1 MAKPKPESKVIEEP
15 NKPYE
20 MTPLEVEAAQR
31 VNGRLKGRPPA
42 PWFPRRAARQTEL
55 ARLGTVESDKTPGVY
70 IRTGEA
76 ALADRLAN
84 AWAALA
90 QEMEDAP

>member
-1 MAKPKPESKVIEEP
+1 VADE
-15 NKPYE
+15 
-20 MTPLEVEAAQR
+20 LETAIAAGAVTALR
-31 VNGRLKGRPPA
+31 
-42 PWFPRRAARQTEL
+42 RRAARQTEL
-55 ARLGTVESDKTPGVY
+55 ARLGTVESDTGVF

>member
-1 MAKPKPESKVIEEP
+1 MADD
-15 NKPYE
+15 
-20 MTPLEVEAAQR
+20 LETAIAAGAVVALR
-31 VNGRLKGRPPA
+31 
-42 PWFPRRAARQTEL
+42 RRAARQADL
-55 ARLGTVESDKTPGVY
+55 ARLGTVESDKTSGVF

-90 QEMEDAP
+90 RELEDMP

>member
-1 MAKPKPESKVIEEP
+1 MALTMPSTSRHARRAVADD
-15 NKPYE
+15 
-20 MTPLEVEAAQR
+20 LETAIAAGAVTALR
-31 VNGRLKGRPPA
+31 
-42 PWFPRRAARQTEL
+42 RRAARQTEL
-55 ARLGTVESDKTPGVY
+55 ARLGTVEPDKTPGVF

-90 QEMEDAP
+90 QEMEDTP

>member
-1 MAKPKPESKVIEEP
+1 MADD
-15 NKPYE
+15 
-20 MTPLEVEAAQR
+20 LETAIAAGA
-31 VNGRLKGRPPA
+31 VTAL
-42 PWFPRRAARQTEL
+42 RRRSARQTDL
-55 ARLGTVESDKTPGVY
+55 ARLGTVESDETPGVF

-84 AWAALA
+84 AWEALA

>member
-1 MAKPKPESKVIEEP
+1 MAGDHETAI
-15 NKPYE
+15 
-20 MTPLEVEAAQR
+20 AAGAVTVTALR
-31 VNGRLKGRPPA
+31 
-42 PWFPRRAARQTEL
+42 RRATRQTEL
-55 ARLGTVESDKTPGVY
+55 ARLGTVEPDKTPGVF

-76 ALADRLAN
+76 ALADRQAN

>member
-1 MAKPKPESKVIEEP
+1 MSSTSRQARRAPGDD
-15 NKPYE
+15 
-20 MTPLEVEAAQR
+20 LETAIAAGAVVALR
-31 VNGRLKGRPPA
+31 
-42 PWFPRRAARQTEL
+42 RRAASQTEL
-55 ARLGTVESDKTPGVY
+55 ARLGTVESDETPGAF
-70 IRTGEA
+70 IRPGEA

>member
-1 MAKPKPESKVIEEP
+1 MA
-15 NKPYE
+15 ND
-20 MTPLEVEAAQR
+20 LEIAIAAGAVTALR
-31 VNGRLKGRPPA
+31 
-42 PWFPRRAARQTEL
+42 RRAERQTEL
-55 ARLGTVESDKTPGVY
+55 ARLGTVESDKTPGVF

-90 QEMEDAP
+90 QELEGAP

>member
-1 MAKPKPESKVIEEP
+1 MTSKLP
-15 NKPYE
+15 S
-20 MTPLEVEAAQR
+20 
-31 VNGRLKGRPPA
+31 PPA
-42 PWFPRRAARQTEL
+42 PSLRSVF
-55 ARLGTVESDKTPGVY
+55 

>member
-1 MAKPKPESKVIEEP
+1 VADDLGTAI
-15 NKPYE
+15 
-20 MTPLEVEAAQR
+20 AAGA
-31 VNGRLKGRPPA
+31 VAALC
-42 PWFPRRAARQTEL
+42 RRATRQTEL
-55 ARLGTVESDKTPGVY
+55 ARLGTVESDKTPGVF

-84 AWAALA
+84 ARAALA

>member
-1 MAKPKPESKVIEEP
+1 VADD
-15 NKPYE
+15 
-20 MTPLEVEAAQR
+20 LETAIAAGAVTALR
-31 VNGRLKGRPPA
+31 
-42 PWFPRRAARQTEL
+42 RRAARQTEF
-55 ARLGTVESDKTPGVY
+55 ARLGTVELDKTPGVF

>member
-1 MAKPKPESKVIEEP
+1 MADD
-15 NKPYE
+15 
-20 MTPLEVEAAQR
+20 LETAIAAGAVVALR
-31 VNGRLKGRPPA
+31 
-42 PWFPRRAARQTEL
+42 RRAARQTEL
-55 ARLGTVESDKTPGVY
+55 ALLGTVESDKTPGVF

-76 ALADRLAN
+76 ALADRLAS

>member
-1 MAKPKPESKVIEEP
+1 MADD
-15 NKPYE
+15 
-20 MTPLEVEAAQR
+20 LETAIAAGA
-31 VNGRLKGRPPA
+31 VVAL
-42 PWFPRRAARQTEL
+42 RRRSGRQTEL
-55 ARLGTVESDKTPGVY
+55 ARLGTVESDKPPGVF

-90 QEMEDAP
+90 QELEDAP

>member
-1 MAKPKPESKVIEEP
+1 VADD
-15 NKPYE
+15 
-20 MTPLEVEAAQR
+20 LETAIAAGAVVALR
-31 VNGRLKGRPPA
+31 
-42 PWFPRRAARQTEL
+42 RRACTQTDL
-55 ARLGTVESDKTPGVY
+55 AALGTIESDKTPEVF

-76 ALADRLAN
+76 TIADRLAN

>member
-1 MAKPKPESKVIEEP
+1 VADD
-15 NKPYE
+15 
-20 MTPLEVEAAQR
+20 LETIAAGTVTALR
-31 VNGRLKGRPPA
+31 
-42 PWFPRRAARQTEL
+42 RRAARQADL
-55 ARLGTVESDKTPGVY
+55 PRLGKVEPDKTPGVF

-76 ALADRLAN
+76 ALADRLAS

>member
-1 MAKPKPESKVIEEP
+1 VADD
-15 NKPYE
+15 
-20 MTPLEVEAAQR
+20 LETAIAAGAVTALR
-31 VNGRLKGRPPA
+31 
-42 PWFPRRAARQTEL
+42 RRAARQAEL
-55 ARLGTVESDKTPGVY
+55 ARLGTVEFDKTPGVF

-84 AWAALA
+84 AWAARA

>member
-1 MAKPKPESKVIEEP
+1 MADD
-15 NKPYE
+15 
-20 MTPLEVEAAQR
+20 LETAIAAGAVTALR
-31 VNGRLKGRPPA
+31 
-42 PWFPRRAARQTEL
+42 RRAVRLTEL

-84 AWAALA
+84 A
-90 QEMEDAP
+90 